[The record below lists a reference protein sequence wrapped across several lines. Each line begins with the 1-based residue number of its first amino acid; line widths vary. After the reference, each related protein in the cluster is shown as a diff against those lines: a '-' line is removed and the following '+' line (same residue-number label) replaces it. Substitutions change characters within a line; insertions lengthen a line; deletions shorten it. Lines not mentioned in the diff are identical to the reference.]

1 MREVGQSNE
10 PGTAASRA
18 IALAALAFG
27 IPEAEIG
34 APTRRGADA
43 ALARQVA
50 MYLSHVAC
58 RMSLSDV
65 GRAFARDRT
74 TACHACHVVEDR
86 RDDPDFD
93 ALLAGLETVMRGVLP
108 KENRHAPAT

>member
-1 MREVGQSNE
+1 MHEIRRNDE

-34 APTRRGADA
+34 APTRRGPGA

-93 ALLAGLETVMRGVLP
+93 ALLAGLETVLRGAAA
-108 KENRHAPAT
+108 KENRHAPAA